1 MHKDKDEDTAP
12 ANSQV
17 FELSKQGHN
26 LLKARRFTEAHT
38 VFEQALALD
47 PENPYVLTG
56 MGDGLRHQKKFSDA
70 AEYYRQVLNYDP
82 HNLFS
87 LRGLGDSLRGM
98 LRYQEAI
105 DCWVIYLR
113 QNHFKDIFVLTRI
126 ADSYKTLNDY
136 ENALTYYKKVLA
148 LKPNDRFALT
158 GLADLYHKKGLDLP
172 AIEQYEKALANG
184 ADMTSILTILGNLY
198 LKHKNYEKTIYYYE
212 KTLQQEP
219 NNIQALYGLGN
230 YYRIKCNY
238 QKAAELWEQ
247 ILEKNTGP
255 TNVLARLGDAY
266 RNLGQLDAAE
276 RTYRKG
282 LESGYAKFSQVGMMK
297 LHCQAGRLK
306 EACDCYD
313 ELLRHEGDDARFFV
327 EAGLLLQHG
336 SRDLA
341 LEFYRHVQLHHK
353 NSSATSRIIAD
364 CILHLEEPLAAPES
378 PKSPEYSGT

>member
-1 MHKDKDEDTAP
+1 MHKDKVTISA
-12 ANSQV
+12 SSHV

-26 LLKARRFTEAHT
+26 LLKARQFAEAHT
-38 VFEQALALD
+38 VFEEALALD

-56 MGDGLRHQKKFSDA
+56 MGDVLRYQKDFSGA
-70 AEYYRQVLNYDP
+70 TEYYRQVLKSDP

-98 LRYQEAI
+98 LCYQEAI

-136 ENALTYYKKVLA
+136 ENALTYYQKVLA
-148 LKPNDRFALT
+148 LKPSDRFALT
-158 GLADLYHKKGLDLP
+158 GLAELYHKQGLDLP

-184 ADMTSILTILGNLY
+184 ANMISILTTLGNLY
-198 LKHKNYEKTIYYYE
+198 LKHKNHEKSRNYYE
-212 KTLQQEP
+212 KTLQQDP
-219 NNIQALYGLGN
+219 HNTQALYGLGN
-230 YYRIKCNY
+230 YYRIIHDY
-238 QKAAELWEQ
+238 QRAAELWEQ
-247 ILEKNTGP
+247 ILEKNVGP

-266 RNLGQLDAAE
+266 RNLGQFDAAE
-276 RTYRKG
+276 RSYRKG
-282 LESGYAKFSQVGMMK
+282 LENGYVKFCQVGMMK

-306 EACDCYD
+306 EACGCYD
-313 ELLRHEGDDARFFV
+313 ELLRHEGDDTRFFV
-327 EAGLLLQHG
+327 EAGQLLIQRG

-353 NSSATSRIIAD
+353 NSSSASRIIAD
-364 CILHLEEPLAAPES
+364 CILYLEEPLTPPES
-378 PKSPEYSGT
+378 PKSPENTGT